1 MSDNNLHETSMTSVQ
16 PLEKTLEKT
25 TRSRGRPS
33 FAEKAEPTLRDTF
46 SLEVMKGILASGVA
60 VEDPLALSRHCYK
73 IADALVKVR
82 EE

>member
-1 MSDNNLHETSMTSVQ
+1 MSDNNLHETSMAS
-16 PLEKTLEKT
+16 EKV

-82 EE
+82 DE

>member
-1 MSDNNLHETSMTSVQ
+1 MSDNNLHETSMAS
-16 PLEKTLEKT
+16 EKP

>member
-1 MSDNNLHETSMTSVQ
+1 MSDNNLHETSMAS
-16 PLEKTLEKT
+16 EKV

>member
-1 MSDNNLHETSMTSVQ
+1 MSDNNLHETSMAS
-16 PLEKTLEKT
+16 EKV

-33 FAEKAEPTLRDTF
+33 FAEKAEPSLRDTF

-82 EE
+82 DE

>member
-1 MSDNNLHETSMTSVQ
+1 MNDDNLHETSMAS
-16 PLEKTLEKT
+16 EKP

-33 FAEKAEPTLRDTF
+33 FAEKAEPSLRDTF

-82 EE
+82 DE

>member
-1 MSDNNLHETSMTSVQ
+1 MNDTTLHETSMT
-16 PLEKTLEKT
+16 PAKE

-46 SLEVMKGILASGVA
+46 SLEIIKGVLASGVT
-60 VEDPLALSRHCYK
+60 VDDPLALIRYAYK

-82 EE
+82 DE

>member
-1 MSDNNLHETSMTSVQ
+1 MTDNNLHETSMAS
-16 PLEKTLEKT
+16 EKT

-33 FAEKAEPTLRDTF
+33 FAEKAEPTLRDAF
-46 SLEVMKGILASGVA
+46 SLEIIKGVLASGVS
-60 VEDPLALSRHCYK
+60 VSDPLELSRYAYK

>member
-1 MSDNNLHETSMTSVQ
+1 MNDTTLHETSMTS
-16 PLEKTLEKT
+16 EKA

-33 FAEKAEPTLRDTF
+33 FAEKVEPTLRDTF
-46 SLEVMKGILASGVA
+46 SLEIIKGVLASGVA
-60 VEDPLALSRHCYK
+60 VDDPLALSRYAYK

>member
-1 MSDNNLHETSMTSVQ
+1 MNETNETVDK
-16 PLEKTLEKT
+16 P

-60 VEDPLALSRHCYK
+60 VEDPLALSRYAYK

-82 EE
+82 DE

>member
-1 MSDNNLHETSMTSVQ
+1 MSDNNLHETSMASDKV
-16 PLEKTLEKT
+16 

-33 FAEKAEPTLRDTF
+33 FAEKAEPSLRDTF

-82 EE
+82 DE

>member
-1 MSDNNLHETSMTSVQ
+1 MNDNNLHETSMAS
-16 PLEKTLEKT
+16 EKP

-82 EE
+82 DE

>member
-1 MSDNNLHETSMTSVQ
+1 MTDETI
-16 PLEKTLEKT
+16 EKASPYKA

-33 FAEKAEPTLRDTF
+33 FAEKAEPSLRDTF

-82 EE
+82 DE

>member
-1 MSDNNLHETSMTSVQ
+1 MNDDNLHETSMAS
-16 PLEKTLEKT
+16 EKP

>member
-1 MSDNNLHETSMTSVQ
+1 MSDNNLHETSMASDKV
-16 PLEKTLEKT
+16 

-82 EE
+82 DE

>member
-1 MSDNNLHETSMTSVQ
+1 MNEDNLHETSMAFTE
-16 PLEKTLEKT
+16 EKPEKQ

-33 FAEKAEPTLRDTF
+33 FAEKAEPMLRDTF
-46 SLEVMKGILASGVA
+46 SLEIIKGILASGVA
-60 VEDPLALSRHCYK
+60 VSDPLELSRYAYK

>member
-1 MSDNNLHETSMTSVQ
+1 MTDMNETT
-16 PLEKTLEKT
+16 EKT

-33 FAEKAEPTLRDTF
+33 FAEKAEPSLRDTF

-82 EE
+82 DE

>member
-1 MSDNNLHETSMTSVQ
+1 MSDNNLHETSMAS
-16 PLEKTLEKT
+16 EKS

-46 SLEVMKGILASGVA
+46 SLEVMKGVLASGVA
-60 VEDPLALSRHCYK
+60 VEDPLALCRYCYK

>member
-1 MSDNNLHETSMTSVQ
+1 MTDNNLHETSMAS
-16 PLEKTLEKT
+16 EKT

-33 FAEKAEPTLRDTF
+33 FAEKAEPMLRDTF
-46 SLEVMKGILASGVA
+46 SLEIIKGILSSGAQVS
-60 VEDPLALSRHCYK
+60 DPLELSRYAYK